1 VDTIPLRV
9 LWISRAQ
16 PCSPARSH
24 GGLTVAYSGVQDYG
38 AHPHPAGEF
47 PRTATPWSRADD
59 FRAGE
64 GGAHPR
70 EALCTCAAPDVPFD
84 IQAGF
89 TPLQLKTLRDQ
100 IFAFKVS
107 SLGDAKS
114 SLSDAKSSLGDA
126 KSSLGDAES
135 SLGDAKSSLGDVK
148 SSLGDAESSLGDAK
162 SSLSDAKSSLGDAES
177 SLGDTK
183 SSLGD
188 AKSSLGDAK
197 SSLDDA
203 KSSLGDAKSSLGDT
217 KSSLVTLTEP
227 QEKRHLHGAL
237 PRGARCAMRHAQ
249 SDHTLWR
256 EREEETESGAAGVR
270 WG

>member
-135 SLGDAKSSLGDVK
+135 SLGDAKSSLGD
-148 SSLGDAESSLGDAK
+148 
-162 SSLSDAKSSLGDAES
+162 AES